1 MVEESRFQN
10 RALPKCFWLKG
21 GCLFALHLS
30 QGPVQDT
37 MESVQKEQASSS
49 RSWVLRNTFIEFV
62 EDGADEFASCLM
74 RASSD
79 SVLYEGYSRT
89 QVTEP
94 QVREPRVSP
103 EGKREAAAAASDEPM
118 DSEAGLCSD
127 AETNPDTNEG
137 EKSLPLLCY
146 SHIDSG
152 VSTPNAAQEGSDF
165 EQYVTR
171 TPSLR
176 GMDWQSRFEAA
187 DLLPR
192 DEEIRS
198 DPMPDLVPPIHHH
211 SHATSSEA
219 ERGGASAP
227 SKQDL
232 RRLAAEVARLEQE
245 NNLLRRMAQGPKQE
259 PVASPSQQ
267 IGGMAWAMASAVDFT
282 QHQDS
287 RNGWLQGLERSSCH
301 NSPAMHEHVQDE
313 YKAVQ
318 HGDCAALPE
327 PWKTF
332 RYPRDRKHHRSKAAG
347 SRHRRQAFADAPK
360 LLPCTPGHVS
370 SR

>member
-1 MVEESRFQN
+1 
-10 RALPKCFWLKG
+10 
-21 GCLFALHLS
+21 
-30 QGPVQDT
+30 

-89 QVTEP
+89 QVTELL
-94 QVREPRVSP
+94 EPP
-103 EGKREAAAAASDEPM
+103 EANVASTFASDEPM
-118 DSEAGLCSD
+118 SD
-127 AETNPDTNEG
+127 TDTVPDTNG
-137 EKSLPLLCY
+137 GKPLPLLCY

-187 DLLPR
+187 DLIPR

-211 SHATSSEA
+211 SRTT
-219 ERGGASAP
+219 GGRSAP

-267 IGGMAWAMASAVDFT
+267 IGGTAWAMASAVDFT

-287 RNGWLQGLERSSCH
+287 RNAWLEVCGRRAWGRGCGDVRAIKCTRRLLEQQGLMAHSRNTVDLYC
-301 NSPAMHEHVQDE
+301 SPQQSLRMAAATQGSIEQPLVSPLVIVENLGHE
-313 YKAVQ
+313 
-318 HGDCAALPE
+318 
-327 PWKTF
+327 
-332 RYPRDRKHHRSKAAG
+332 
-347 SRHRRQAFADAPK
+347 PK
-360 LLPCTPGHVS
+360 PSGPSLA
-370 SR
+370 

>member
-1 MVEESRFQN
+1 
-10 RALPKCFWLKG
+10 
-21 GCLFALHLS
+21 
-30 QGPVQDT
+30 

-62 EDGADEFASCLM
+62 EDGADEFASCVM

-89 QVTEP
+89 QVTESRKP
-94 QVREPRVSP
+94 CEVKVVV
-103 EGKREAAAAASDEPM
+103 EASTFASDEPM
-118 DSEAGLCSD
+118 SD
-127 AETNPDTNEG
+127 TDTVPDTNG
-137 EKSLPLLCY
+137 GKSLPLLCY

-152 VSTPNAAQEGSDF
+152 VSTPNAAPEGSDF
-165 EQYVTR
+165 ELYVTR

-187 DLLPR
+187 DLIPR